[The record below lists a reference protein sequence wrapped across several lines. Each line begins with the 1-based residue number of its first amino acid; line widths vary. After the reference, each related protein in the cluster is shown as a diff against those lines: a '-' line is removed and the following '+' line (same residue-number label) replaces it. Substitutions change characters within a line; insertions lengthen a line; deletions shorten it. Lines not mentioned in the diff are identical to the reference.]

1 MKKYAPNKVKSLVS
15 EPEQFYG
22 LDSKYDKITSVLGGS
37 SSLGTSINSDL
48 DLITIS
54 RKGLPKS
61 VITTISSLLGISMEK
76 MSDLIHISHRT
87 IQRKAPEDLL
97 NVYST
102 EQILEIAQVISR
114 GIEVFGSLD
123 FFTKWLH
130 CLLYTSPSPRD
141 GATSRMPSSA

>member
-102 EQILEIAQVISR
+102 EQILEIATLVAFIVIKS
-114 GIEVFGSLD
+114 
-123 FFTKWLH
+123 
-130 CLLYTSPSPRD
+130 
-141 GATSRMPSSA
+141 